1 MTILETPRL
10 RLRPMVAADATP
22 LLALFGDRRF
32 MKSFNATPFDRTAMH
47 RWVARNLTHQEVYG
61 FGLFA
66 IEERQSGTVIG
77 DCGLELMD
85 LGAELGYDLRR
96 DRWGR
101 GFATEAACAVRDH
114 AFGELGI
121 DRLVSL
127 IRVGNQPSSRV
138 AEKVGMRRV
147 ADLDRDNLRYWIY
160 EVTRP

>member
-1 MTILETPRL
+1 MAILETPRL

-22 LLALFGDRRF
+22 LLALFGDRRV
-32 MKSFNATPFDRTAMH
+32 MKSFNAKPFDRVAMD

-61 FGLFA
+61 FGLFT
-66 IEERQSGTVIG
+66 IEERDSGTVIG

-101 GFATEAACAVRDH
+101 GFATEAASAVRDH

-127 IRVGNQPSSRV
+127 IRVGNQASSRV
-138 AEKVGMRRV
+138 AEKVGMRRA
-147 ADLDRDNLRYWIY
+147 ADLDRDGTRYWIY